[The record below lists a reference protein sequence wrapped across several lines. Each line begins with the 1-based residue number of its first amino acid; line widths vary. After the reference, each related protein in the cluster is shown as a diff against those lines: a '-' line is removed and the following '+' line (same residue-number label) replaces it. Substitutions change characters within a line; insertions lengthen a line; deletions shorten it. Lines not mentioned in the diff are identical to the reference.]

1 MIAATVC
8 AVNES
13 CEAAAAALKSLE
25 RAHQIRC
32 WNRTN
37 PPENMPMHMN
47 ARSINAGNDT
57 YRLTTKTWKE
67 GAHVDWLEDAPTV
80 AVGPDA

>member
-1 MIAATVC
+1 
-8 AVNES
+8 
-13 CEAAAAALKSLE
+13 
-25 RAHQIRC
+25 
-32 WNRTN
+32 
-37 PPENMPMHMN
+37 MPMHMN

-80 AVGPDA
+80 AVGPDAALVHEHEVHLLYDLVRRLRRHPRPVRRHAMMVCREV